1 LRAAKRQSP
10 KKMTRQYPPSSLEA
24 GDVAGGRVEPN
35 YVRVLT
41 RLLAAH
47 AMAEKLTA
55 AGYQRALETI
65 DRPELTTV
73 IRKNLAE
80 EHKHARLVYEAL
92 AEIGVSE
99 TQADRLLVTPL
110 KAPSFAAPRYFA
122 EHPAGEL
129 DLVMATVSLDMTGLI
144 MIGVNYRESSYAP
157 HARAAEVII
166 AEEEE
171 HELFASNVLRDAAER
186 FGADAVNRRLCQ
198 WLPLAVNFFGP
209 PGSGF
214 TFDCINYG
222 LKARDNNEL
231 AELYLTLLERRVQQ
245 AGLKMPALTSDYPHS
260 LA

>member
-1 LRAAKRQSP
+1 
-10 KKMTRQYPPSSLEA
+10 MTRQFPPSSLEA
-24 GDVAGGRVEPN
+24 ADVLGGRLEPN
-35 YVRVLT
+35 FVRVLT

-55 AGYQRALETI
+55 LGYQGALATI
-65 DRPELTTV
+65 ARPELTPI

-80 EHKHARLVYEAL
+80 EQKHARLVYAAL

-99 TQADRLLVTPL
+99 AQADRLLVTSL

-144 MIGVNYRESSYAP
+144 MIGVNYQESSYAP
-157 HARAAEVII
+157 HARAADVIV

-171 HELFASNVLRDAAER
+171 HELFASNVLRDAADR
-186 FGADAVNRRLCQ
+186 FGTEAVNAALRQ
-198 WLPLAVNFFGP
+198 WLPRAVNFFGP

-214 TFDCINYG
+214 TFDCISYG
-222 LKARDNNEL
+222 LKARDNHEL
-231 AELYLTLLERRVQQ
+231 AELYLKLLGRRVQQ
-245 AGLKMPALTSDYPHS
+245 AGLDMPILTSDYPRT